1 MLPGKKT
8 WYWISPMKEKTEIRK
23 FGTAALLFFSVASL
37 VCSHTGKIIAS
48 NVFLGLAALGLLLIV
63 FPLQLRPLHCLW
75 TRLGQTAG
83 KVINVLVLGLFYYLF
98 LTPFAVFR
106 RLLFSTPL
114 ALNIEKDAKSYWVA
128 REEFAQSKERFL
140 KRY

>member
-1 MLPGKKT
+1 MTSPHGTKMLPGKKT

-48 NVFLGLAALGLLLIV
+48 NVFLGLA
-63 FPLQLRPLHCLW
+63 
-75 TRLGQTAG
+75 
-83 KVINVLVLGLFYYLF
+83 VLGLFYYLF